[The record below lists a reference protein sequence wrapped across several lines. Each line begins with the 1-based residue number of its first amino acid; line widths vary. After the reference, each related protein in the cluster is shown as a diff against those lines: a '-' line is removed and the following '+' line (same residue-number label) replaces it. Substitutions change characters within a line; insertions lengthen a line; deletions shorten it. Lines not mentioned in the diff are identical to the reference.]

1 MPELPEVEVFRQYM
15 NSTSLHKKIS
25 NVEVKSKTI
34 LGKVSPHSL
43 RTRLKDHQFIST
55 SGYGK
60 YLFAKNDNEDFLV
73 IHFGMTGFLNYYK
86 NSEEASKHIRLLIKF
101 NNGYNLVFDD
111 VRKLGRV
118 YLVDNYKQFIKKK
131 KLGIDPIREKINF
144 SSFKKIVNGKKGS
157 IKSVLMNQQILAGIG
172 NIYSDEILFQA
183 KINPKS
189 AFDKLKKKNLMR
201 FSKR

>member
-34 LGKVSPHSL
+34 LGKVSLHSL

-55 SGYGK
+55 TGYGK
-60 YLFAKNDNEDFLV
+60 YLFAKTDNEDFLV
-73 IHFGMTGFLNYYK
+73 IHFGMTGFLKYYK
-86 NSEEASKHIRLLIKF
+86 NSDEATKHIRLLIKF

-131 KLGIDPIREKINF
+131 KLGIDPIRGKINF
-144 SSFKKIVNGKKGS
+144 SAFKKIINGRKGS
-157 IKSVLMNQQILAGIG
+157 VKSVLMNQQIFAGIG